1 MKNDIKHRHLKSEVR
16 ELRERLAELQK
27 EIEHYKRVAAETGK
41 KRLRDI
47 DQLTRLVSE
56 LKDAK
61 EALSKEKEKFKILVE
76 ESPFGVALIGKNARY
91 KYVNSRFTE
100 ILGYTLD
107 DISTGRDWWGKA
119 YPDKEKRT
127 LAMSMWVEDLKKFG
141 PGEIRPRTFSVKCKD
156 GSEKIINF
164 RSVTLS
170 NEDQFVIYEDVTK
183 QKRIE
188 KELIQAQKMD
198 AIGTLAGGIAHD
210 FNNLLMGI
218 QGRISLMLMDL
229 LPGHPHFEELRKI
242 EEIIKT
248 ASDLTSQLLG
258 FARGGKYEVKV
269 VNPNSI
275 VEKSFKMFGR
285 TRKDIRIHEKYCED
299 AWPIEVDPN
308 QIEQVLLNLYI
319 NAWQAMPSGG
329 DLYVETSNV
338 TIDTDNSLGYQIQ
351 PGRYVKISVTDTGI
365 GMDEKTLGRIF
376 EPFFTTKEKQRG
388 VGLGLASVYGIVK
401 NHGGTV
407 EVFSEEGKGST
418 FNVYLPVSNK
428 KMEEKGAF
436 SEKIIEGSEKILL
449 IDDEG
454 EVLDVGRRMLEKM
467 GYSVVTANSGEKGV
481 QLYEKLATDID
492 LVILDM
498 IMPGM
503 GGGETF
509 DSLRLINS
517 SVKVLLSSGYSV
529 ESQAQNILERGCNG
543 FIQKPFRI
551 EDLSLM
557 IRKVLDSAS

>member
-229 LPGHPHFEELRKI
+229 PPGHPHFEELRKI

>member
-119 YPDKEKRT
+119 YPDKEKRA